1 VRVWRIPLSTNV
13 ERVALALG
21 HKQVSVDWVD
31 VEPDDRSAVV
41 ELSGQ
46 SRVPVLEDD
55 DGRVVVD
62 STVILEHLERRF
74 PEPQLYPSDPLGAQV
89 RLFVEWFERAWKPAA
104 GSIEAELVDHAPNP
118 DQAVIAKLEARLFRA
133 LDLLEGLLRGGDF
146 LLGGRFTAAD
156 CVAFPF
162 IKYAALGMP
171 PGDDKLFHRILV
183 DHQPLGDSH
192 PLLIAWI
199 NRVDALPRA

>member
-1 VRVWRIPLSTNV
+1 MRVWRIPLSTNV

-21 HKQVSVDWVD
+21 HKRVTVDWVD

-41 ELSGQ
+41 ALSGQ
-46 SRVPVLEDD
+46 RRVPVLEDD

-62 STVILEHLERRF
+62 STVILEHLERHF
-74 PEPQLYPSDPLGAQV
+74 PEPRLYPADPLGAQV
-89 RLFVEWFERAWKPAA
+89 GLFVEWFERAWKPVA

-118 DQAVIAKLEARLFRA
+118 DQAVIAKLEGRLVGA

-146 LLGGRFTAAD
+146 LLGGQFTAAD

-183 DHQPLGDSH
+183 DHQPVGDSH

-199 NRVDALPRA
+199 KRVDGLPRA